1 MESGSL
7 EKGALTHLPLVA
19 VCITYRR
26 KNSVRDKVIGR
37 KWIYFENNTLH
48 RQSGSRLRREWP

>member
-19 VCITYRR
+19 VCITSSKKED
-26 KNSVRDKVIGR
+26 KNITFLLV
-37 KWIYFENNTLH
+37 
-48 RQSGSRLRREWP
+48 